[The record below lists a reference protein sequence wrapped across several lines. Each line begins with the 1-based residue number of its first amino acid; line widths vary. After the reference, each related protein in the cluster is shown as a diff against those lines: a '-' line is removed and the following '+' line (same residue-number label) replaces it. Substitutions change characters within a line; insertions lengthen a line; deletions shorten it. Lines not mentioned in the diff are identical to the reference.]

1 MKNTFTT
8 IFGAALATLSMGYT
22 AQRNDTQYDSNT
34 QPQTQVTRDVTPSA
48 GPRVEN
54 GADVVISADFIYW
67 QATQNGLEYA
77 VNFVNGG
84 ESVSQG
90 TTHNPKFTFNPGF
103 KVGLGLQLGH
113 DGWDVMAQYSWYNSS
128 DSTDRTVNS
137 DSSETFVTQF
147 PAQNTIG
154 GFTVPLGSPSISSA
168 STRWGMRYNDIDFEI
183 GRNYFISQYLTLRPF
198 SGLKAAWINQ
208 DWHTP
213 YYLYGSDYNW
223 TIDQNQKSFGI
234 GLRTGMN
241 GAWEF
246 CKNFSIYGNTAFS
259 VLSTRFKN
267 QYSETDYATI
277 DSVGELYANLNS
289 VLNTIQPVIE
299 LGMGVSYDYWF
310 NDDMYHFG
318 ISAGWEMQYWNNM
331 NHFFGYSTDEIIS
344 RTGDLSI
351 QGLDVKFRFDF

>member
-1 MKNTFTT
+1 MKNAFTT
-8 IFGAALATLSMGYT
+8 IFGAALATFSMGY
-22 AQRNDTQYDSNT
+22 AAHNDNQYDSTT

-54 GADVVISADFIYW
+54 GADVVITADFIYW
-67 QATQNGLEYA
+67 QATESGLSYA
-77 VNFVNGG
+77 FNFVNSDGTTAP
-84 ESVSQG
+84 QG

-113 DGWDVMAQYSWYNSS
+113 DGWDTIAMYTWYNSS
-128 DSTDRTVNS
+128 DSTDQTVSS
-137 DSSETFVTQF
+137 DTIDYTTDITSQSK
-147 PAQNTIG
+147 IG
-154 GFTVPLGSPSISSA
+154 GALLSYDQIIASA

-208 DWHTP
+208 DLHTP
-213 YYLYGSDYNW
+213 YFMENGDNY
-223 TIDQNQKSFGI
+223 TVDQNQRTFGI

-246 CKNFSIYGNTAFS
+246 CRNFSLYGNTAFS
-259 VLSTRFKN
+259 VLSSRFKN
-267 QYSETDYATI
+267 AYTETDYI
-277 DSVGELYANLNS
+277 PVGADPVIYTNLNS
-289 VLNTIQPVIE
+289 VVNTIQPVIE
-299 LGMGVSYDYWF
+299 LGMGLSYDYWF

-331 NHFFGYSTDEIIS
+331 NHFFGYATNSELVS

-351 QGLDVKFRFDF
+351 QGLDVKVRFDF